1 MKNTTSFFRL
11 IQSFT
16 GNGSKL
22 VIDEYQR
29 KYVWDKDRAINLIKT
44 IISAKTNVFIG
55 TFIIYSPDS
64 SEVQIVDGQQ
74 RLVTIYIIMKCLKDI
89 MSENPELYNEIFSR
103 KGHVTVQHL
112 ERAYDDLIDDKYSGE
127 HKLSFRKKEV
137 EEDFDIVIRNS
148 KPSKYKNSQIFK
160 NYTAIKNF
168 FLECRP
174 EDLCDAYLNLLNT
187 VECFSMECENQIEA
201 YRTFASI
208 NGLGQKVEDKYSVIN
223 IIYQNLG
230 RANKE
235 ICDLIE
241 NADKSFISRY
251 LYNKTGKWVSTKE
264 IIGQFTKYIENK
276 NPEAIVNEIL
286 EFGELD
292 RKCLEYRDKNYLI
305 PIPAMMIVI
314 NHFMTSGLSDLEI
327 LRLTKC
333 FSAIFM
339 RMQICPAADHV
350 RESNTAA
357 ILPRIKTL
365 KDIEDNINFEIA
377 KGRLYYP
384 DDDVFRNSFKRYDVY
399 HTNIKNYI
407 LQTLN
412 HQMSNTEQFVVNDV
426 SVEHV
431 MPQRGNADNPL
442 LHTIGNLTL
451 TDTYKNSSMGTRDFA
466 IKKEILHNSI
476 YSLNRYFDDVDKWD
490 DDEILKRTELLT
502 EVAVTAWN
510 LYQY

>member
-1 MKNTTSFFRL
+1 MKNTISFFKL
-11 IQSFT
+11 IQGLT

-29 KYVWDKDRAINLIKT
+29 RYVWDKDRAINLIKT

-89 MSENPELYNEIFSR
+89 MCENPDLYNEIFSK

-137 EEDFDIVIRNS
+137 EDDFDAVIRNN
-148 KPSKYKNSQIFK
+148 KLPKLKNSQIAK
-160 NYTAIKNF
+160 NYNTIKKF
-168 FLECRP
+168 FLECKP
-174 EDLCDAYLNLLNT
+174 EDLCGTYLNLLNT

-223 IIYQNLG
+223 IIFQNLG
-230 RANKE
+230 RARKDV
-235 ICDLIE
+235 CDLIE
-241 NADKSFISRY
+241 NTDKSFIPRY
-251 LYNKTGKWVSTKE
+251 LYNKTGKWTSTKE
-264 IIGQFTKYIENK
+264 IVGNFTKYIENK
-276 NPEAIVNEIL
+276 NPELIVNEIL

-292 RKCLEYRDKNYLI
+292 KKCFEYRNKNHLI

-314 NHFMTSGLSDLEI
+314 NHFMSSGFNNAEI

-350 RESNTAA
+350 QESKTAS
-357 ILPRIKTL
+357 ILPKIKTIA
-365 KDIEDNINFEIA
+365 DIESVLNFDVA

-384 DDDVFRNSFKRYDVY
+384 DDETFKKCFMNYDVY

-407 LQTLN
+407 LQAINSQL
-412 HQMSNTEQFVVNDV
+412 SNTEQFVANDV
-426 SVEHV
+426 SVEHI
-431 MPQRGNADNPL
+431 MPQRGNTNNPL

-451 TDTYKNSSMGTRDFA
+451 TDTYKNSSMGARDFA
-466 IKKEILHNSI
+466 TKKEVLHNSI
-476 YSLNRYFDDVDKWD
+476 YALNRYFDSLNKWD
-490 DDEILKRTELLT
+490 NDEIIKRAEILSD
-502 EVAVTAWN
+502 VAVNEWKM
-510 LYQY
+510 